1 MVSRRFWQDS
11 AVGRIRRDDG
21 LLWQRSVHLPRKKP
35 NKTERQTEHG
45 AAQKPIAKRRENATK
60 LSTVAFVLL
69 SQYQFVIWFSCAQ
82 VNGKRNG
89 NAAENATGCAGKVS
103 SKPNSFARSTR
114 AGRFRLLSWR
124 LWDMPPSV
132 SDVRARDRLINTLWT
147 LAD

>member
-21 LLWQRSVHLPRKKP
+21 LLWQRSVHLPREKP

-132 SDVRARDRLINTLWT
+132 SDVRGRDT
-147 LAD
+147 A